1 MVSFLI
7 AEEGSGAGFEG
18 SGFSPASQRTGLSS
32 LEAGKVSDRCQYW
45 TDVCSQTNQD
55 RDDLR

>member
-7 AEEGSGAGFEG
+7 GEEGSGAGFGG

-32 LEAGKVSDRCQYW
+32 LEAGRVSDRCYYW